1 MRKGEEGGNYFVVS
15 CALLVE
21 AQNCLHGRARCS
33 AARQLSCSALSSC
46 ISSFF
51 FRLPRFLNFS
61 NITDHQLKSS
71 SAAPMLSI
79 RLATPMDRS
88 RLI

>member
-1 MRKGEEGGNYFVVS
+1 MRLGEECGNYFVVS

-21 AQNCLHGRARCS
+21 APNCLQPTVRPPANQAVARVP
-33 AARQLSCSALSSC
+33 ALVT
-46 ISSFF
+46 FF

-61 NITDHQLKSS
+61 NIADHQLKSS
-71 SAAPMLSI
+71 SAAPVLSI